1 MRNWDGSK
9 LMFACLQEGQENCSP
24 SHVKEFSAPKNQA
37 EPFRVSTFSTS
48 CIACSFCFGWG
59 SRDKTLISIPLGGA
73 TKSARIGSRRLIM
86 RVTMLLAPCKWA
98 MVYHIERLR
107 CTRDE
112 RTMELSRVQ
121 IFQVHWL
128 MQLRFMTRSIPI
140 WFTLLYSTY
149 LALRRYMS

>member
-1 MRNWDGSK
+1 
-9 LMFACLQEGQENCSP
+9 
-24 SHVKEFSAPKNQA
+24 
-37 EPFRVSTFSTS
+37 
-48 CIACSFCFGWG
+48 
-59 SRDKTLISIPLGGA
+59 
-73 TKSARIGSRRLIM
+73 M

-128 MQLRFMTRSIPI
+128 MQLRFMTRIIPI
-140 WFTLLYSTY
+140 WFTLLYYTY